1 MTPDRWERVTELF
14 EAALERPPEERVA
27 FLDGVCHDDASL
39 SGEVKRLLDDHE
51 RAGDFLQ
58 SPPGAAAAVRHLA
71 STPHDLHPDEFI
83 VGRFRIVTFVG
94 EGGMGVVY
102 KADDTRLG
110 RFVALK
116 FLPESI
122 ALDFQALA
130 RFQREAH
137 AASALNHPNICTI
150 YDTGEHEGRPFITM
164 EFLEGLTLKHLIAR
178 VREGLVPVKGASL
191 APGEGC
197 AHGAALPVDR
207 VLQLAVEIAD
217 ALEAAH
223 GEGIIHRDIKP
234 ANIFV
239 TQRGHAKILDF
250 GLAKLA
256 VGKSA
261 AGPLSGARP
270 PGEGACTEDAAGAVL
285 PQAERRS
292 ASLDT
297 PTACIDPE
305 DLTRSGVAMG
315 TLAYMSPEQA
325 RGEELDARTDLFSF
339 GALLY
344 EMATARQ
351 AFGGTPELTRDAVLN
366 RTPATPR
373 SLNPAVPLELEQ
385 VINKALEK
393 DRATRYQSATE
404 MLVDLKAVGVGL
416 ASRQVARLP
425 RWRWALGLVMASAL
439 TTVIYFALRP
449 QQSHRLTEQDTIVL
463 ADFTNTTGDPIFDGT
478 LRQGLSA
485 QLEQSPFLNLLSDTR
500 VAETLGLMA
509 QPKDTRLTRELARE
523 VCQRTASAAT
533 VEGSIASLGTQYV
546 LGLKAVNCQTGDS
559 LAEHQVTANGKE
571 NVLKALGEAATKLR
585 ERLGES
591 LTLVEK
597 YDTPPEKVTT
607 PSLEALRA
615 YSLGWRV
622 FDVNGDPAAAL
633 PFFREAISLDPNFAI
648 AYAQLG
654 VSYNNLGE
662 TARAAENSRKA
673 YELRGRVSER
683 EKFFIDAQYDI
694 HVTGDLEAARKT
706 DELWAQTYP
715 RDPIPLSDLGSIYA
729 FLGEFDK
736 ELAAIQGGWKL
747 GRRSGIA
754 YAGLIITYL
763 ALYRVEEARAAAQEA
778 QAHNLDSPLIHINL
792 YLADFMQ
799 HGAAGMEREAAGLAG
814 KPGWEDILL
823 CYESDTAAYF
833 GQFIKAR
840 ELTRRAAESAE
851 RADEKEEAVSYEAE
865 AALREAL
872 VGNQGLARKQAR
884 RAVALSKGRDVEAIS
899 AIALGR
905 AGYSGEAMRL
915 ADELDKRFPKDTIV
929 RSEYLP
935 MIRAAS
941 FLGGGNAAKE
951 AGKAV
956 QALATAV
963 PYEKGDPSW
972 TLNFMLYPAYLRG
985 EAYLAAQQGAAAAA
999 EFQKILDHPG
1009 VVLNEP
1015 IGALA
1020 HLGMG
1025 RAYALSGGT
1034 VNART
1039 KYQDFFVLWKDAD
1052 PDISILKQ
1060 ARTEFARLR

>member
-14 EAALERPPEERVA
+14 EAALERPPQGRAA
-27 FLDGVCHDDASL
+27 FLDEVCHDDAAL
-39 SGEVKRLLDDHE
+39 SDEVKRLLDDHD

-71 STPHDLHPDEFI
+71 SAPHHLHPDEVI

-116 FLPESI
+116 FIPESL
-122 ALDFQALA
+122 ALDPPALA

-164 EFLEGLTLKHLIAR
+164 EFLEGQTLKHLITGASA
-178 VREGLVPVKGASL
+178 GLVPVQGASP

-197 AHGAALPVDR
+197 AQGAPLPVDR

-239 TQRGHAKILDF
+239 TRRGHAKILDF

-256 VGKSA
+256 VGQSGT
-261 AGPLSGARP
+261 GPLSGARP
-270 PGEGACTEDAAGAVL
+270 PGEGACTEGEPGPVL

-292 ASLDT
+292 APLHT
-297 PTACIDPE
+297 PTACTNAE

-325 RGEELDARTDLFSF
+325 RGEELDARADLFSF

-344 EMATARQ
+344 EMATRRQ
-351 AFGGTPELTRDAVLN
+351 AFGGAQELACDAILN
-366 RTPATPR
+366 RAPATPR

-385 VINKALEK
+385 IINKALQK

-404 MLVDLKAVGVGL
+404 MLADLKAVGTGF
-416 ASRQVARLP
+416 APRQVARLP
-425 RWRWALGLVMASAL
+425 RWRWALGLVMASAV
-439 TTVIYFALRP
+439 TAVIYLDLRLR
-449 QQSHRLTEQDTIVL
+449 QSHRLTEQDTIVL
-463 ADFTNTTGDPIFDGT
+463 ADFTNTTGDPVFDGT

-500 VAETLGLMA
+500 VAETLALMA
-509 QPKDTRLTRELARE
+509 QPKDTRLTGERAHE

-533 VEGSIASLGTQYV
+533 IEGSIASLGTQYV

-559 LAEHQVTANGKE
+559 LAQEQVTANGKE
-571 NVLKALGEAATKLR
+571 HVLNMLGEAATKLR
-585 ERLGES
+585 QRLGES
-591 LTLVEK
+591 LASLEI
-597 YDTPPEKVTT
+597 YDTPLEKVTT

-615 YSLGWRV
+615 YSLGWRA
-622 FDVNGDPAAAL
+622 FTVNADPAAGV
-633 PFFREAISLDPNFAI
+633 PSFREAISVDPNFAM
-648 AYAQLG
+648 AYAMLA
-654 VSYNNLGE
+654 VSYNSMGE
-662 TARAAENSRKA
+662 TARAAENIRKA

-683 EKFFIDAQYDI
+683 ERFLIDSRYDI
-694 HVTGDLEAARKT
+694 HVTGDLEAARRT
-706 DELWAQTYP
+706 CELWAETYP
-715 RDPIPLSDLGSIYA
+715 RDPIPLGDLGLIYA
-729 FLGEFDK
+729 FLGEHDK
-736 ELAAIQGGWKL
+736 MLAAFQEGWKL
-747 GRRSGIA
+747 GRRSGIV
-754 YAGLIITYL
+754 YAGLVIAYL
-763 ALYRVEEARAAAQEA
+763 ALYRIEEARAAAQEA
-778 QAHNLDSPLIHINL
+778 QAHNLDSPLIHINV
-792 YLADFMQ
+792 YLADFFQ
-799 HGAAGMEREAAGLAG
+799 HDAPGMEREAAGLAG

-823 CYESDTAAYF
+823 CYESDTAAYT

-851 RADEKEEAVSYEAE
+851 RADEKEEAVGYEAE

-872 VGNQGLARKQAR
+872 AGNLSLARQQAH
-884 RAVALSKGRDVEAIS
+884 RAVALSDGRDVQAIS
-899 AIALGR
+899 AIALGL
-905 AGYSGEAMRL
+905 AGDSPQAMRL
-915 ADELDKRFPKDTIV
+915 ANELGKRFSKDTIV
-929 RSEYLP
+929 QFEYLP

-941 FLGGGNAAKE
+941 FLGGGNPSKE
-951 AGKAV
+951 AGRAV
-956 QALATAV
+956 QALATAA
-963 PYEKGDPSW
+963 PYEKGDPSQ
-972 TLNFMLYPAYLRG
+972 TLNFALYPAYLRG
-985 EAYLAAQQGAAAAA
+985 QAYLAAHQGAAAAA
-999 EFQKILDHPG
+999 EFQKILEHPG

-1020 HLGMG
+1020 HLSLARG
-1025 RAYALSGGT
+1025 YTLSGDT
-1034 VNART
+1034 VKA
-1039 KYQDFFVLWKDAD
+1039 KSAYQDFLGLWKDAD
-1052 PDISILKQ
+1052 PDIPILKE
-1060 ARTEFARLR
+1060 AKAEYAKLK